1 MGHSY
6 TFELINSF
14 EAIPA
19 ATEGL
24 SRWLEAEQVPPAA
37 AYLATLALEEL
48 VTNCIK
54 YGYDDQ
60 AEHLIEVTM
69 SITESELVMVFT
81 DDGHS
86 FNPLELSEPD
96 KSLPIEDRAV
106 GGLGIHMLRKMS
118 DRMEYVYS
126 GGKNRITLRKSF
138 GAQI

>member
-1 MGHSY
+1 M
-6 TFELINSF
+6 
-14 EAIPA
+14 
-19 ATEGL
+19 
-24 SRWLEAEQVPPAA
+24 
-37 AYLATLALEEL
+37 
-48 VTNCIK
+48 TNCIK

-86 FNPLELSEPD
+86 FNPLELPEPD
-96 KSLPIEDRAV
+96 TSLPIEDRAV

>member
-1 MGHSY
+1 M
-6 TFELINSF
+6 
-14 EAIPA
+14 
-19 ATEGL
+19 
-24 SRWLEAEQVPPAA
+24 SRGSVAQGRRGFVGTGSI
-37 AYLATLALEEL
+37 AYGTQSSPHHRQFFAQGQNLATLALEEL

-86 FNPLELSEPD
+86 FNPLELPEPD
-96 KSLPIEDRAV
+96 TSLPIEDRAV

-118 DRMEYVYS
+118 DRMEYVDS
-126 GGKNRITLRKSF
+126 GGENRITLRKSF